1 MPLASGKMDKEKCCY
16 DNSAFVLT
24 EKNIW
29 MQNEVRDYIVFCKTE
44 ARLFLHVICE
54 LLTLLLF
61 HIHIIPTDIYKQ
73 QY

>member
-29 MQNEVRDYIVFCKTE
+29 MQNEVRVYVGFCNTR
-44 ARLFLHVICE
+44 ARLFLQRV
-54 LLTLLLF
+54 LYL
-61 HIHIIPTDIYKQ
+61 IYTPFFI
-73 QY
+73 YDYYYL